1 MKQDVAAFD
10 ASFFS
15 IPPTEAKSIDP
26 QQRILMET
34 VYEAMES
41 GGISMEDLAGSDT
54 SCYVGSFSRDYY
66 EIIDRD
72 PETAP
77 LYSVTGNGAA
87 ILSNRISYFYDL
99 KGPSLTLDTA
109 CSSSLVALH
118 LACQSLRSGESH
130 RAIVG
135 ATNLILNP
143 DIITAMSNMHFFS
156 PDSRCYSFDARA
168 NGYSRGE
175 GIACLILKPL
185 ADAIRDNDTVRAVI
199 RGTACNQDG
208 KTLGIMLPSR
218 EAQEELI
225 RTAYKD
231 SGCDFATTAYFE
243 AHGTGTQAGDPLE
256 YVRPQDYKVWS
267 Y

>member
-1 MKQDVAAFD
+1 MQTNAKGGHFLAQDVAAFD

-15 IPPTEAKSIDP
+15 IPPSEAKSIDP
-26 QQRILMET
+26 QQRILMEC
-34 VYEAMES
+34 VYEAMEN
-41 GGISMEDLAGSDT
+41 GGMSMEGFAGSDT
-54 SCYVGSFSRDYY
+54 SCYVGNFSRDYY

-77 LYSVTGNGAA
+77 IYSVTGNGSA

-118 LACQSLRSGESH
+118 LAVQNLRTGESQ

-135 ATNLILNP
+135 ATNLMFNP
-143 DIITAMSNMHFFS
+143 DIMATMSNLHFFS
-156 PDSRCYSFDARA
+156 PDSRCFTFDDRA

-175 GIACLILKPL
+175 GIAALILKPL
-185 ADAIRDNDTVRAVI
+185 ADAIRDNDTIRAVI
-199 RGTACNQDG
+199 RGTSCNQDG
-208 KTLGIMLPSR
+208 KTSGIMLPSR
-218 EAQEELI
+218 DAQAELI
-225 RTAYKD
+225 RTAYRD
-231 SGCDFATTAYFE
+231 SGLDMSKTGYFE

-256 YVRPQDYKVWS
+256 
-267 Y
+267 